1 MATAPCLRCTSYPD
15 VRVLV
20 LRMLDA
26 GASGYVLK
34 NAAITEI
41 IRAIRTVAA
50 GQRYLRS

>member
-15 VRVLV
+15 VRV